1 MQQEE
6 KIYSNVPTELRYIA
20 RIVKLMDSSIKIPGT
35 RRTIGLD
42 PLLGLIPVVG
52 EFLDLIFSGVIM
64 IVLLRHGASGR
75 VKAKM
80 LVNVGVDALLMM
92 IPVLG
97 NIIDFFFKA
106 NQRNLQLALEYYEEG
121 KHQGGAW
128 PVLWPV
134 LAAIIVIIIATMTVT
149 IWLLMQLL
157 QWLSGLF

>member
-1 MQQEE
+1 MLQEE

-20 RIVKLMDSSIKIPGT
+20 RFVKLMDSSIKIPGT
-35 RRTIGLD
+35 HRTIGLD

-52 EFLDLIFSGVIM
+52 EFLDLILSGVIM

-92 IPVLG
+92 IPILG

-128 PVLWPV
+128 PVL
-134 LAAIIVIIIATMTVT
+134 AAIVVIIIVTMTVT